1 MNLQQKQILRTVL
14 TFLLIFS
21 MLLWAVPAY
30 ADDISQLED
39 KTEDLQTELAGI
51 NQELLSIS
59 NEIEDTQSQIN
70 STNEELLR
78 LQDSLAISRQNEAR
92 QYDDM
97 KSRIKFMYENDSAS
111 LLEIMFSSESLS
123 DFLNTANFIQ
133 SLSQYDQEKLNQ
145 LQEVKAGIETQEE
158 ELKASQAE
166 LLTLQE
172 RLEAQEASLSAKAEE
187 TSTDLAKFQEQLKA
201 LREEEARKAA
211 EKEAAERAAAEK
223 AAAEKAAA
231 EKAEAEKETAN
242 KTETPNNK
250 VDKNESS
257 NNTTSKPSTGTTT
270 GTNNSSSSNSNSNS
284 SSSNTTGS
292 GSSSGSFNYPTS
304 GGVLTPDKGVV
315 YYNGHRET
323 YYSQKVLPGGGLNIP
338 GRHVASDGTI
348 RDKDGYICVASSDL
362 AWGTIVETSL
372 GMGKVY
378 DSGCASGTI
387 DIYTNW

>member
-39 KTEDLQTELAGI
+39 KTEDLQAELSGI

-78 LQDSLAISRQNEAR
+78 LQDSLAISRQNEER

-97 KSRIKFMYENDSAS
+97 KARIKFMYENDSAS
-111 LLEIMFSSESLS
+111 LLEIMFSSASLS
-123 DFLNTANFIQ
+123 DFLNAANFIQ

-158 ELKASQAE
+158 ALKARQDE

-172 RLEAQEASLSAKAEE
+172 RLESQEAALSAKAEE

-211 EKEAAERAAAEK
+211 EKEAAEREAAA
-223 AAAEKAAA
+223 
-231 EKAEAEKETAN
+231 KAEAEKNNAN
-242 KTETPNNK
+242 KTETPSNK
-250 VDKNESS
+250 TDNT
-257 NNTTSKPSTGTTT
+257 TTSKPSTGTTS
-270 GTNNSSSSNSNSNS
+270 GSNNSSSN
-284 SSSNTTGS
+284 NTTGS
-292 GSSSGSFNYPTS
+292 GSSSETSGSVFNYPTS
-304 GGVLTPDKGVV
+304 GGVLTPEKGVV
-315 YYNGHRET
+315 YFNGHRET

-362 AWGTIVETSL
+362 AWGTLVETSL

>member
-1 MNLQQKQILRTVL
+1 MNLHQKQILRTVL
-14 TFLLIFS
+14 TFLLVFS
-21 MLLWAVPAY
+21 ILLWAVPAY

-39 KTEDLQTELAGI
+39 KTEDLQAELAGI

-70 STNEELLR
+70 NTNEELLR

-97 KSRIKFMYENDSAS
+97 KARIKFMYENDSAS

-123 DFLNTANFIQ
+123 DFLNAANFIQ

-158 ELKASQAE
+158 ALKARQDE

-172 RLEAQEASLSAKAEE
+172 RLETQEASLSAKAEE

-211 EKEAAERAAAEK
+211 EKEAAEREAAA
-223 AAAEKAAA
+223 
-231 EKAEAEKETAN
+231 KAEAEKEAA
-242 KTETPNNK
+242 KKEET
-250 VDKNESS
+250 S
-257 NNTTSKPSTGTTT
+257 NSTNTKPSTGTS
-270 GTNNSSSSNSNSNS
+270 NSSSSNSSSNGSSS
-284 SSSNTTGS
+284 SSSNSTTGS
-292 GSSSGSFNYPTS
+292 GSSSETSGSVFNYPTS
-304 GGVLTPDKGVV
+304 GGVLTPEKGVV
-315 YYNGHRET
+315 YFNGHRET

-338 GRHVASDGTI
+338 GRYVAADGTI

-362 AWGTIVETSL
+362 AWGTLVETSL